1 MGKFNKIAVVLIGLI
16 PLVLSGTYL
25 LIPMDNT
32 QTDHLR
38 AYGVVYRA
46 LQRGITVEWLLNY
59 RGGSFLMRVDD
70 GVVKDCIL
78 KGVYYEKIGE
88 AQKAAIYMEI
98 EEKNMERVE
107 LTVAPK
113 IAVYIPPN
121 YEPWDDAV
129 TLALTYA
136 GIPYDQIWDEEV
148 LSGALDNYDWLH
160 LHHEDFTGQ
169 YGKFYASFHNAPWYQ
184 QEVRTN
190 KAMARRLGF
199 KKVWQLKHAVAA
211 KIKEYVL
218 KGGFLLA
225 MCSATETL
233 DIALAALGIDIV
245 PLVDGDGVDMEGVKH
260 LNYKNTFAFKDFQVE
275 LNPLVYS
282 HSNIDVSREAYRRGP
297 NVYFVLRE
305 FNAKYDPIPT
315 LLTQDHT
322 RYVKEFLGQTTG
334 FRRNLIKDE
343 VVVLAD
349 IPGTEE
355 VKYIYRDMGKGFVTF
370 LGGHDPEDFT
380 HRVGDPPTDLRLHKN
395 SPGYRLILNN
405 VLFPAAKVKRLL
417 T

>member
-1 MGKFNKIAVVLIGLI
+1 
-16 PLVLSGTYL
+16 
-25 LIPMDNT
+25 
-32 QTDHLR
+32 
-38 AYGVVYRA
+38 
-46 LQRGITVEWLLNY
+46 
-59 RGGSFLMRVDD
+59 
-70 GVVKDCIL
+70 
-78 KGVYYEKIGE
+78 
-88 AQKAAIYMEI
+88 
-98 EEKNMERVE
+98 
-107 LTVAPK
+107 
-113 IAVYIPPN
+113 
-121 YEPWDDAV
+121 
-129 TLALTYA
+129 
-136 GIPYDQIWDEEV
+136 
-148 LSGALDNYDWLH
+148 
-160 LHHEDFTGQ
+160 
-169 YGKFYASFHNAPWYQ
+169 
-184 QEVRTN
+184 
-190 KAMARRLGF
+190 LGF

-218 KGGFLLA
+218 KGGFLFA

-260 LNYKNTFAFKDFQVE
+260 LNYENTFAFKDFQVE

-282 HSNIDVSREAYRRGP
+282 HSNIDVSREAFRRGP

-370 LGGHDPEDFT
+370 LGGHDPEDFI